1 MKVGKSTAFMIEFVS
16 EFADGKMSRD
26 DFDRDYS
33 GYVIEYFPKMEK
45 ENVRLARRFADM
57 VDGRYES
64 AEYTNISDENFRIL
78 MNNALCDFLG
88 EDKPDW
94 L

>member
-26 DFDRDYS
+26 DFD
-33 GYVIEYFPKMEK
+33 
-45 ENVRLARRFADM
+45 
-57 VDGRYES
+57 
-64 AEYTNISDENFRIL
+64 
-78 MNNALCDFLG
+78 CDFLG